1 MLLKI
6 NEKEFIYLVNNKL
19 LEPIALNKYKLY
31 TVSLADLG
39 KVKSNKDFQIDKSLI
54 SIDVEVELVTNNNG
68 QLKITD
74 NNGHNNVEDWID
86 DWRSA
91 WSGKRV
97 KGMGVKQ
104 DCIDKMK
111 EFFKNNPKFTKDHVF
126 KARDVYFKELYTQFG
141 NYQFLKQ
148 ADYFIKKKDKVTGE
162 VTTDLVVYCEQIKY
176 NEDNNIDTNDSKYT
190 IFDDL

>member
-31 TVSLADLG
+31 TINLADLG
-39 KVKSNKDFQIDKSLI
+39 KVKTNKDFQIDKSLI
-54 SIDVEVELVTNNNG
+54 SIEVEVEVVGKGNS

-74 NNGHNNVEDWID
+74 NNGHNDIEDWID

-97 KGMGVKQ
+97 KGMGIKQ

-111 EFFKNNPKFTKDHVF
+111 EFFKTNPNYTKDHVY
-126 KARDVYFKELYTQFG
+126 KARDIYFKEIYSQYG

-148 ADYFIKKKDKVTGE
+148 ADYFIKKKDKQTGE
-162 VTTDLVVYCEQIKY
+162 VTTDLAVYCEQVKY
-176 NEDNNIDTNDSKYT
+176 NEDNNIDTNESKFT
-190 IFDDL
+190 FFDDL